1 MKTMVELSQDF
12 LKPVLHKQA
21 VCIDATLGNGKD
33 TRFFLK
39 RGVKK
44 VYSFEI
50 QEDLCQK
57 ARQEIMDDRAVIVC
71 KSHSQM
77 KEEVLE
83 EQVDGIIFNFG
94 YCPKKNHQITT
105 LPDTSLSAV
114 QQALDLLKVKGR
126 MSLVF
131 YNHAKADEER
141 SKVQNYLEHLDPHE
155 IAVQKIVQLNAKNAP
170 FLLCVEKK
178 KEKKS
183 KSSNSEA

>member
-39 RGVKK
+39 RGAKK

-57 ARQEIMDDRAVIVC
+57 ARQEIKDGRAVILC
-71 KSHSQM
+71 KSHSLM
-77 KEEVLE
+77 KEEVKE
-83 EQVDGIIFNFG
+83 AQVDAVIFNFG
-94 YCPKKNHQITT
+94 YCPKKDKCVTT
-105 LPDTSLSAV
+105 LPDTSLLAV
-114 QQALDLLKVKGR
+114 EQALDLLKVKGR

-131 YNHAKADEER
+131 YDHAKSDEER
-141 SKVQNYLEHLDPHE
+141 SKVQSYLENLDPHE
-155 IAVQKIVQLNAKNAP
+155 VAVQKIVQLNAGSAP

-183 KSSNSEA
+183 K